1 MPHRDDGPER
11 FPQDA
16 ILIIGAG
23 HFGSRASRILSSHSP
38 APIWIVDK
46 DIDRL
51 TNLRG
56 PRIEKILCEGID
68 FLVTHFHRLA
78 PSTTIVPAIPR
89 HLAFEWLK
97 RFLKNDFQVRQVAF
111 PDGIEQ
117 HVPHTWRGQEGSQ
130 LISYADFRCPD
141 DCPEPADYC
150 TVTGKRRGLPLYEL
164 LTRLDVSGHR
174 VHILRSH
181 QLAPGVGGYPVAD
194 LMRLMDQVTRK
205 GQGTWLAGTAC
216 RCHGIVTAMQIHRTS
231 PRESRTGTRASS

>member
-1 MPHRDDGPER
+1 MRTPITSKPHRDDGRER

-23 HFGSRASRILSSHSP
+23 HFGSKASRILSSHSP
-38 APIWIVDK
+38 APIWIVDE

-51 TNLRG
+51 TKLKG
-56 PRIEKILCEGID
+56 PRIEKILCEGTD

-78 PSTTIVPAIPR
+78 PSTTIVPAIPL

-97 RFLKNDFQVRQVAF
+97 QYLDNDFRIRQVAV

-117 HVPHTWRGQEGSQ
+117 HVPHAWNGPGGSK

-141 DCPEPADYC
+141 DCPEPADHC
-150 TVTGKRRGLPLYEL
+150 TMTGKRRGLPLHEL
-164 LTRLDVSGHR
+164 LTRLDLPGHR

-194 LMRLMDQVTRK
+194 LLGLMNQVTQN
-205 GQGTWLAGTAC
+205 GQGTWLVGTAC
-216 RCHGIVTAMQIHRTS
+216 RCHGIVTAMQIHRMS
-231 PRESRTGTRASS
+231 QGES